1 MYSPRSRE
9 PSLAREPSP
18 AHEKEDAT
26 QIDSEALT
34 RWLWD
39 VADIVIGLVI
49 IAVAT
54 LIALWLARRL
64 IGRLVEPAMRV
75 GLDVSPADELAA
87 TELNKRRATVEALA
101 WVLARAVIFIVA
113 SVAAIAVVFPGIDF
127 GPIIAALGFVG
138 AGLAIALQ
146 NVVRDYLAGVF
157 ILVEN
162 QYAIG
167 DVVDIAGVQ
176 GTVEDFGLRRTV
188 LRDLNGTVHAVSN
201 GEIRVASNMTRVWNR
216 VNLDLTLGYGTDID
230 RVTGVVDEVG
240 RQMAGDPAW
249 SGGILEAPHVARVEA
264 LAETGVTLKVLGTV
278 RAADRWAL
286 SGELRKRILAAFEQN
301 GILLAAAQQQY
312 VAPGPTSPPAAAR
325 GGAGRARSPS
335 RKDPRSATEG
345 PEEE

>member
-1 MYSPRSRE
+1 LSR
-9 PSLAREPSP
+9 
-18 AHEKEDAT
+18 
-26 QIDSEALT
+26 
-34 RWLWD
+34 WFWD

-49 IAVAT
+49 IALAT

-75 GLDVSPADELAA
+75 GLDADPADELAA
-87 TELNKRRATVEALA
+87 AELSKRRATVEALA
-101 WVLARAVIFIVA
+101 
-113 SVAAIAVVFPGIDF
+113 IAVVRVIIVIVAAVAALVVVFPAIDF
-127 GPIIAALGFVG
+127 APVIAALGVVG
-138 AGLAIALQ
+138 AGLAIALRD
-146 NVVRDYLAGVF
+146 VIGDYLAGVF
-157 ILVEN
+157 ILAEN
-162 QYAIG
+162 QYARG
-167 DVVDIAGVQ
+167 DVVEIAGVQ

-188 LRDLNGTVHAVSN
+188 LRDLNGTVHTVSN

-230 RVTGVVDEVG
+230 RVTAVVDEVG

-264 LAETGVTLKVLGTV
+264 LVETGVTLKVLGTV
-278 RAADRWAL
+278 RPADRWAL
-286 SGELRKRILAAFEQN
+286 AGELRKRILAAFEQN

-312 VAPGPTSPPAAAR
+312 AAPGPTSPPAAAR

-335 RKDPRSATEG
+335 RKEPRSATEG